1 MHSQSEYI
9 ISKDEVHDCAN
20 LWLGS
25 ALKLEYRGYKC
36 KGAMVLHILLIAASR
51 VVSIFAAC
59 RDLADAPSDD
69 TVRNALFATLPEI
82 AELEKRL
89 NRSLCTELPKSL
101 TKKSRK
107 IAIDL
112 TLIPYHGQPAF
123 DKDEVYRSK
132 PKSGTSHFHAYA
144 TAIVVHK
151 GYRFTLALT
160 YVQRGE
166 AVKDVL
172 KRLIRLVRKQGVKI
186 KYTLLDKEF
195 CTVEVLQYL
204 RRAKYG
210 FIIAAPVRGRKK
222 KKKNA
227 PATGLRA
234 LRKKKNG
241 YYSHTFTR
249 QEKGKNAK
257 RVKVTIC
264 VSGKSCRSKKTGKKK
279 YKKLLYAI
287 WKVRKTPRQ
296 IREEYRKR
304 FGVETSY
311 RQMNEARI
319 KTCTRDPRLRLLF
332 VGVALVLRNVWV
344 WLHFRLAKNVY
355 SEEPQM
361 FLELMRFKEM
371 LLWITQIVQRNL
383 GADKTEGIKVVDYQR
398 LVARYLCA

>member
-9 ISKDEVHDCAN
+9 ITKQEVHDYAN
-20 LWLGS
+20 LWLGP
-25 ALKLEYRGYKC
+25 ALKLEYKGYKC
-36 KGAMVLHILLIAASR
+36 NGTVMLQILLIAASR

-69 TVRNALFATLPEI
+69 TVLNALYATLPDI
-82 AELEKRL
+82 AKLEQRL
-89 NRSLCTELPKSL
+89 NRALSTELPKAL

-123 DKDEVYRSK
+123 DEKEIYRSK

-166 AVKDVL
+166 ALKDVV
-172 KRLIRLVRKQGVKI
+172 KRLIRLVRKQGVKV

-195 CTVEVLQYL
+195 CSVEVMQYL
-204 RRAKYG
+204 KRAKYG
-210 FIIAAPVRGRKK
+210 FIIAVPVRGRKK

-234 LRKKKNG
+234 LRKKENG
-241 YYSHTFTR
+241 YYSHVFTR
-249 QEKGKNAK
+249 KEKGKTE
-257 RVKVTIC
+257 RMKVAIC
-264 VSGKSCRSKKTGKKK
+264 VAGKSYRHKKTGKKK
-279 YKKLLYAI
+279 YKKLMYAV
-287 WKVRKTPRQ
+287 WKVRRTPRE

-311 RQMNEARI
+311 RQMNQARI
-319 KTCTRDPRLRLLF
+319 KTSTRDPRLRLLF
-332 VGVALVLRNVWV
+332 VGIALVLRNVWV
-344 WLHFRLAKNVY
+344 WLHFRLAKARY
-355 SEEPQM
+355 SEEPVL
-361 FLELMRFKEM
+361 FLELLRFKEM
-371 LLWITQIVQRNL
+371 LLWITEIVQSDL
-383 GADKTEGIKVVDYQR
+383 GADKTKGIKTVEYQR
-398 LVARYLCA
+398 LVARYLCP

>member
-9 ISKDEVHDCAN
+9 ITKQDVHDYAN
-20 LWLGS
+20 LWLGP

-36 KGAMVLHILLIAASR
+36 NGTVLLQILLIAASR

-69 TVRNALFATLPEI
+69 TVLNALYATLPDI
-82 AELEKRL
+82 AKLEQRL
-89 NRSLCTELPKSL
+89 NRALSTELPKAL

-123 DKDEVYRSK
+123 DEKEIYRSK

-166 AVKDVL
+166 ALKDVV
-172 KRLIRLVRKQGVKI
+172 KRLIRLVRKQGVKV

-195 CTVEVLQYL
+195 CSVEVMQYL
-204 RRAKYG
+204 KRAKYG
-210 FIIAAPVRGRKK
+210 FIIAVPVRGRKK

-234 LRKKKNG
+234 LRKKENG
-241 YYSHTFTR
+241 YYWHVFTR
-249 QEKGKNAK
+249 REKGKTK
-257 RVKVTIC
+257 RVKVAIC
-264 VSGKSCRSKKTGKKK
+264 VAGKSYRHKKTGKKK
-279 YKKLLYAI
+279 YKKLMYAI
-287 WKVRKTPRQ
+287 WKVHRTPRE

-311 RQMNEARI
+311 RQMNQARI
-319 KTCTRDPRLRLLF
+319 KTSTRDPRLRLLF
-332 VGVALVLRNVWV
+332 VGIALVLRNVWV
-344 WLHFRLAKNVY
+344 WLHFRLAKARY
-355 SEEPQM
+355 SEEPIL
-361 FLELMRFKEM
+361 FFELLRFKEM
-371 LLWITQIVQRNL
+371 LLWITEIVQSSL
-383 GADKTEGIKVVDYQR
+383 GADKTKGIKTVEYQR
-398 LVARYLCA
+398 LVARYLCP

>member
-9 ISKDEVHDCAN
+9 ITKQEVHDYAN
-20 LWLGS
+20 LWLGP
-25 ALKLEYRGYKC
+25 ALKLEYKGYKC
-36 KGAMVLHILLIAASR
+36 NGTVLLQILLIAASR

-69 TVRNALFATLPEI
+69 TVLNALYATLPDI
-82 AELEKRL
+82 AMLEQRL
-89 NRSLCTELPKSL
+89 NRALSTELPKAL

-123 DKDEVYRSK
+123 DEKEIYRSK

-166 AVKDVL
+166 ALKDVV
-172 KRLIRLVRKQGVKI
+172 KRLIRLVRKQGVKV

-195 CTVEVLQYL
+195 CSVEVMQYL
-204 RRAKYG
+204 KRAKYG
-210 FIIAAPVRGRKK
+210 FIIAVPVRGRKK

-234 LRKKKNG
+234 LRKKENG
-241 YYSHTFTR
+241 YYSHVFTR
-249 QEKGKNAK
+249 QEKGKTK
-257 RVKVTIC
+257 RVKVAIC
-264 VSGKSCRSKKTGKKK
+264 VAGKSYRHKKTGKKK
-279 YKKLLYAI
+279 YKKLMYAI
-287 WKVRKTPRQ
+287 WKVHRTPRE

-311 RQMNEARI
+311 RQMNQARI

-332 VGVALVLRNVWV
+332 VGIALVLRNVWV
-344 WLHFRLAKNVY
+344 WLHFRLAKARY
-355 SEEPQM
+355 SDEPIL
-361 FLELMRFKEM
+361 FFELLRFEEM
-371 LLWITQIVQRNL
+371 LLWITQIVQSNL
-383 GADKTEGIKVVDYQR
+383 GADKTKGIKTVEYQR
-398 LVARYLCA
+398 LVASYLCP

>member
-1 MHSQSEYI
+1 MHSQLEYI
-9 ISKDEVHDCAN
+9 ITKQEVHGYAD
-20 LWLGS
+20 LWLGA
-25 ALKLEYRGYKC
+25 ALKLEYQGYTC
-36 KGAMVLHILLIAASR
+36 NGAVLLQILLIAACR

-69 TVRNALFATLPEI
+69 TVFDALRATLPGI

-89 NRSLCTELPKSL
+89 NRALCTELPKAL
-101 TKKSRK
+101 TRRSRK

-123 DKDEVYRSK
+123 DEKEIYRSK

-144 TAIVVHK
+144 TAVVVHK

-166 AVKDVL
+166 ALKDVL
-172 KRLIRLVRKQGVKI
+172 QRLIRLVRQQGVKI
-186 KYTLLDKEF
+186 KYVLLDKEF
-195 CTVEVLQYL
+195 CSVEVMQYL
-204 RRAKYG
+204 KRANYG

-222 KKKNA
+222 KKKNE
-227 PATGLRA
+227 PVSGLRA

-249 QEKGKNAK
+249 QEKGESK
-257 RVKVTIC
+257 RVTVTIC
-264 VSGKSCRSKKTGKKK
+264 VAGKSYRHKKTGKKK

-287 WKVRKTPRQ
+287 WKVRRTPRE

-344 WLHFRLAKNVY
+344 WLHFRLAKAKY
-355 SEEPQM
+355 SEEPYM

-371 LLWITQIVQRNL
+371 LLWITQIVQSNL
-383 GADKTEGIKVVDYQR
+383 GADKTGGIKVVDYQR
-398 LVARYLCA
+398 LVARYLCP

>member
-1 MHSQSEYI
+1 
-9 ISKDEVHDCAN
+9 
-20 LWLGS
+20 
-25 ALKLEYRGYKC
+25 
-36 KGAMVLHILLIAASR
+36 MVLHILLIAASR

>member
-1 MHSQSEYI
+1 
-9 ISKDEVHDCAN
+9 
-20 LWLGS
+20 
-25 ALKLEYRGYKC
+25 
-36 KGAMVLHILLIAASR
+36 VLLQVLLIAAAR
-51 VVSIFAAC
+51 VVSIFSAC
-59 RDLADAPSDD
+59 HDLADAPSDD
-69 TVRNALFATLPEI
+69 TIRNALFATLPDI

-89 NRSLCTELPKSL
+89 NRSLCTELPRAL
-101 TKKSRK
+101 TRKSRK

-123 DKDEVYRSK
+123 DEKEIYRSK

-144 TAIVVHK
+144 TAVVVHK
-151 GYRFTLALT
+151 GYRYTLALT
-160 YVQRGE
+160 YVQRKE
-166 AVKDVL
+166 ALKEVL
-172 KRLIRLVRKQGVKI
+172 KRLMRLVRKQGVKI

-195 CTVEVLQYL
+195 CSVDIMQYL

-222 KKKNA
+222 KGQ
-227 PATGLRA
+227 PATGMRA
-234 LRKKKNG
+234 LKKKKNG

-249 QEKGKNAK
+249 KEKGKTK

-264 VSGKSCRSKKTGKKK
+264 VSGKSYRHKKTGKKK
-279 YKKLLYAI
+279 YKKLMYAI
-287 WKVRKTPRQ
+287 WKVRKTPRR

-332 VGVALVLRNVWV
+332 IGIALVLRNVWV
-344 WLHFRLAKNVY
+344 WIHFRLAKNTY

-371 LLWITQIVQRNL
+371 LLWITQVIQHNL

-398 LVARYLCA
+398 LAALYLRA

>member
-9 ISKDEVHDCAN
+9 ITKKEVHGYAN
-20 LWLGS
+20 LWLEA
-25 ALKLEYRGYKC
+25 ALKLEYEGYKC
-36 KGAMVLHILLIAASR
+36 NGGMVLQILLIAASR

-69 TVRNALFATLPEI
+69 TIRNALFATLPDI

-89 NRSLCTELPKSL
+89 NRSLCTELPKAL
-101 TKKSRK
+101 TRKSRK

-123 DKDEVYRSK
+123 DKKEIYRSK

-166 AVKDVL
+166 ALKDVV
-172 KRLIRLVRKQGVKI
+172 KRLIRLVRRQGVKI

-195 CTVEVLQYL
+195 CSVEVMQYL
-204 RRAKYG
+204 KRAKYG

-227 PATGLRA
+227 PLTGLRA

-249 QEKGKNAK
+249 QEKSKTK
-257 RVKVTIC
+257 QVKVTIC
-264 VSGKSCRSKKTGKKK
+264 VSGKSYLHKKTGKKK

-287 WKVRKTPRQ
+287 WKVRLTPRE

-332 VGVALVLRNVWV
+332 IGVALVLRNVWV
-344 WLHFRLAKNVY
+344 WLHFRLAKAKY
-355 SEEPQM
+355 SEEPIM
-361 FLELMRFKEM
+361 LFELMRFKEM
-371 LLWITQIVQRNL
+371 LLWITQIVQLAL
-383 GADKTEGIKVVDYQR
+383 GADKTGGIKVADYKR
-398 LVARYLCA
+398 LVARYLCP

>member
-1 MHSQSEYI
+1 MHSQAEYI
-9 ISKDEVHDCAN
+9 ITKQEVHGYAD
-20 LWLGS
+20 LWLGA
-25 ALKLEYRGYKC
+25 ALKLEYEGYKC
-36 KGAMVLHILLIAASR
+36 NGAVLLQILLIAASR
-51 VVSIFAAC
+51 MVSIFAAC

-69 TVRNALFATLPEI
+69 TIRTALLATLPEI
-82 AELEKRL
+82 AELERRL
-89 NRSLCTELPKSL
+89 NRALCTELPRAL

-123 DKDEVYRSK
+123 DEKEVYRSK

-166 AVKDVL
+166 ALKDVV
-172 KRLIRLVRKQGVKI
+172 KRLLRLVRKQGVKI

-195 CTVEVLQYL
+195 CSVEVMQYL
-204 RRAKYG
+204 KRASYG

-234 LRKKKNG
+234 LRKKQNG
-241 YYSHTFTR
+241 YYWHTFTR
-249 QEKGKNAK
+249 QEKGKTK
-257 RVKVTIC
+257 RVKVRIC
-264 VSGKSCRSKKTGKKK
+264 VAGKSYRHKKTGKKK

-287 WKVRKTPRQ
+287 WKVRRTPQ
-296 IREEYRKR
+296 EIREEYRRR

-319 KTCTRDPRLRLLF
+319 KTSTRDPGLRLLF

-344 WLHFRLAKNVY
+344 WLHYRLAKSKY
-355 SEEPQM
+355 SEEPVM
-361 FLELMRFKEM
+361 FLELLRFKEM
-371 LLWITQIVQRNL
+371 LLWITQVVQRNL
-383 GADKTEGIKVVDYQR
+383 AADKSEGIKVEDYQR
-398 LVARYLCA
+398 LVARYLGH

>member
-9 ISKDEVHDCAN
+9 ITKQEVHDYAN

-25 ALKLEYRGYKC
+25 ALKLEYKGYKC
-36 KGAMVLHILLIAASR
+36 TDTVLLQILLIAASR

-59 RDLADAPSDD
+59 CDLADAPTHDAVFD
-69 TVRNALFATLPEI
+69 ALYATLPEI

-89 NRSLCTELPKSL
+89 NRSLCTELPKAL
-101 TKKSRK
+101 TRKSRK

-123 DKDEVYRSK
+123 DENEVYRSK

-166 AVKDVL
+166 ALKDVL
-172 KRLIRLVRKQGVKI
+172 KRLTRLVRKQGVKI

-195 CTVEVLQYL
+195 CSVEVIQYL

-210 FIIAAPVRGRKK
+210 FIIAAPVRGRKT
-222 KKKNA
+222 KNKNH

-234 LRKKKNG
+234 LKKKKNG

-249 QEKGKNAK
+249 KEKGGKTK
-257 RVKVTIC
+257 SVKVKIC
-264 VSGKSCRSKKTGKKK
+264 VSGKSCRHNKTGKKK

-287 WKVRKTPRQ
+287 WKVHKTPSK

-319 KTCTRDPRLRLLF
+319 KTCTRSPLLRLLF
-332 VGVALVLRNVWV
+332 IGVALVLRNVWV
-344 WLHFRLAKNVY
+344 WVHFRLAKNTF
-355 SEEPQM
+355 SEEPHM

-371 LLWITQIVQRNL
+371 LLWITQIIQRDL
-383 GADKTEGIKVVDYQR
+383 GADKTKGIKVEDYQR
-398 LVARYLCA
+398 LAARYLNA

>member
-9 ISKDEVHDCAN
+9 ITKHDVHGCAD
-20 LWLGS
+20 LWLGA
-25 ALKLEYRGYKC
+25 ALKLEYQGYKC
-36 KGAMVLHILLIAASR
+36 NGAVLLQILLIAASR

-69 TVRNALFATLPEI
+69 TVLRALYATLPEL

-89 NRSLCTELPKSL
+89 NRALCTELPKAL

-123 DKDEVYRSK
+123 DEKEVYRSK

-166 AVKDVL
+166 ALKDVV
-172 KRLIRLVRKQGVKI
+172 KRLIRLVRKQGVKV

-195 CTVEVLQYL
+195 CSVEVMQYL
-204 RRAKYG
+204 KRAKYG
-210 FIIAAPVRGRKK
+210 FIIAVPVRGRKK

-234 LRKKKNG
+234 LRKKENG
-241 YYSHTFTR
+241 YYWHVFTR
-249 QEKGKNAK
+249 QEKGKTK
-257 RVKVTIC
+257 QVKVAIC
-264 VSGKSCRSKKTGKKK
+264 VAGKSYRHKKTGKKK
-279 YKKLLYAI
+279 YKKLMYAI
-287 WKVRKTPRQ
+287 WKVRRTPRE

-311 RQMNEARI
+311 RQMNQARI

-332 VGVALVLRNVWV
+332 VGIALVLRNVWV
-344 WLHFRLAKNVY
+344 WLHFRLAKARS
-355 SEEPQM
+355 SEEPIL
-361 FLELMRFKEM
+361 FFELLRFKEM
-371 LLWITQIVQRNL
+371 LLWITQIIQNNF
-383 GADKTEGIKVVDYQR
+383 GADKTKGIKTAEYQR
-398 LVARYLCA
+398 LVARYLHP

>member
-9 ISKDEVHDCAN
+9 ITKQEVHGYAN
-20 LWLGS
+20 QWLGA
-25 ALKLEYRGYKC
+25 ALKLEYQGYKC
-36 KGAMVLHILLIAASR
+36 TDTVLLQILLIAAAR
-51 VVSIFAAC
+51 VVSIFSAC
-59 RDLADAPSDD
+59 HDLADAPSDD

-89 NRSLCTELPKSL
+89 NRSLCTELPKAL
-101 TKKSRK
+101 TRKSRK

-112 TLIPYHGQPAF
+112 TLIPYHGEPAF
-123 DKDEVYRSK
+123 DEKEIYRSK
-132 PKSGTSHFHAYA
+132 PKAGTSHFHAYA
-144 TAIVVHK
+144 TAVVVHK
-151 GYRFTLALT
+151 GYRYTLALT

-166 AVKDVL
+166 ALKEVL
-172 KRLIRLVRKQGVKI
+172 KRLVRLVRKQGVKI

-195 CTVEVLQYL
+195 CSVDIMQYL

-222 KKKNA
+222 KNQ
-227 PATGLRA
+227 PATGMRA
-234 LRKKKNG
+234 LKKKKNG

-249 QEKGKNAK
+249 KEKGKTK

-264 VSGKSCRSKKTGKKK
+264 VSGKSGRHKKTGKKR

-319 KTCTRDPRLRLLF
+319 KTSTRDPRFRLLF
-332 VGVALVLRNVWV
+332 IGIALVLRNVWV
-344 WLHFRLAKNVY
+344 WLHFRLAKNTY

-398 LVARYLCA
+398 LAAIKSGA

>member
-9 ISKDEVHDCAN
+9 ITKQEVHDYAN
-20 LWLGS
+20 LWLGA
-25 ALKLEYRGYKC
+25 ALKLEYKGYKC
-36 KGAMVLHILLIAASR
+36 NGTVLLQILLIAASR

-69 TVRNALFATLPEI
+69 TVLNALYATLPDI
-82 AELEKRL
+82 ATLEQRL
-89 NRSLCTELPKSL
+89 NRALSTELPKAL

-123 DKDEVYRSK
+123 DEKEIYRSK

-166 AVKDVL
+166 ALKDVV
-172 KRLIRLVRKQGVKI
+172 KRLIRLVRKQGVKV

-195 CTVEVLQYL
+195 CSVEVMQYL
-204 RRAKYG
+204 KRAKYG
-210 FIIAAPVRGRKK
+210 FIIAVPVRGRKK

-234 LRKKKNG
+234 LRKKENG
-241 YYSHTFTR
+241 YYYHVFTR
-249 QEKGKNAK
+249 QKKGKTK
-257 RVKVTIC
+257 RVKVAIC
-264 VSGKSCRSKKTGKKK
+264 VAGKSYRHKKTGKKK
-279 YKKLLYAI
+279 YKKLMYAI
-287 WKVRKTPRQ
+287 WKVHRTPRE

-311 RQMNEARI
+311 RQMNQARI

-332 VGVALVLRNVWV
+332 VGIALVLRNVWV
-344 WLHFRLAKNVY
+344 WLHFRLAKARY
-355 SEEPQM
+355 SEEPIL
-361 FLELMRFKEM
+361 FFELLRFEEM
-371 LLWITQIVQRNL
+371 LLWITQIVQSNL
-383 GADKTEGIKVVDYQR
+383 GADKTEGIKTMEYQR
-398 LVARYLCA
+398 LVARHLHP